1 MAKRRLV
8 VRSDDAGQFFLL
20 IDGDTVTVGGAR
32 ADASTVLQH
41 LRVVN
46 VHCVLEVEG
55 DHVSVRNDEPA
66 GPGTP
71 REMRPNEVH
80 HANGSELCLQGAA
93 APTLLEEPGLAPIEE
108 PAAPVA
114 AAPAQQGP
122 RLKKRLLVIDGAD
135 QGQVFVLPD
144 TGSVTLGKDRKYADI
159 ILHDLYVARNHC
171 RLRIA
176 GDKVEVIDDDAHGMQ
191 INGKKVNR
199 QDLGL
204 GDVLRIG
211 NTHMRLEAVVAGEE
225 FAKIAGAGA
234 APAAA
239 DEDDEPIELTV
250 VEEGAEEE
258 DAEEEDVEEE
268 ETLPANASEPVRLL
282 HAWRVKLAG
291 LSGQTFGHYKL
302 GDVLGRGRCGVVFRA
317 DDVKTSQPVALK
329 VFSPQFPQGNEELQR
344 FAAGMKGLLP
354 LRHPN
359 LVALLGAGK
368 TGTYTWVA
376 REFVEGESVARVIR
390 RLARRGQFDEGRA
403 CRVAVHVARALE
415 FARQQ
420 RLRHGKINPANVLIR
435 KSNQVVKLAD
445 LMLGSVLQGSQL
457 GRAVL
462 EHRPAAELGYLAPE
476 QADPGAFVDELSDTY
491 GLGAVVY
498 GLLTG
503 RAPFVG
509 DTADEVLEQ
518 LRGSARAP
526 RLSTLNPEVP
536 PALEQVVMKMIAR
549 RQEDRYQTPA
559 ELLADLKPVVAEL
572 GVEA

>member
-1 MAKRRLV
+1 MAKQRLV
-8 VRSDDAGQFFLL
+8 VRSDDSGQFFLL
-20 IDGDTVTVGGAR
+20 IDGDMVTVGGAR
-32 ADASTVLQH
+32 ANASTVLQN

-55 DHVSVRNDEPA
+55 DHVTVRNDEPA
-66 GPGTP
+66 GPGMP

-80 HANGSELCLQGAA
+80 HANGSELCLQVAA
-93 APTLLEEPGLAPIEE
+93 APTVVKEPGLAPVEE
-108 PAAPVA
+108 PAASSPA
-114 AAPAQQGP
+114 ASNQSGL

-135 QGQVFVLPD
+135 QGQVFILPD
-144 TGSVTLGKDRKYADI
+144 TGTVTLGKDRKYADI

-171 RLRIA
+171 RIRIA
-176 GDKVEVIDDDAHGMQ
+176 ADKVEVIDDDAHGMQ
-191 INGKKVNR
+191 VNGKKVNR

-225 FAKIAGAGA
+225 IAKFAGSGAPA
-234 APAAA
+234 AAA

-250 VEEGAEEE
+250 VEEDAEEE
-258 DAEEEDVEEE
+258 DAEEEEA
-268 ETLPANASEPVRLL
+268 LPANASEAVRLL
-282 HAWRVKLAG
+282 YAWRAKLAQ
-291 LSGQTFGHYKL
+291 LSGQFGHYKL
-302 GDVLGRGRCGVVFRA
+302 GEVLGRGRCGVVFRA
-317 DDVKTSQPVALK
+317 EDVKTGQAVALK

-344 FAAGMKGLLP
+344 FAAGMKSLLP

-359 LVALLGAGK
+359 LVGLLGAGK
-368 TGTYTWVA
+368 TGAYTWVA
-376 REFVEGESVARVIR
+376 REYVDGESVARVIR
-390 RLARRGQFDEGRA
+390 RLAKRQQFDEKRA
-403 CRVAVHVARALE
+403 YRVAVHVARALE

-435 KSNQVVKLAD
+435 KSGQVVKLAD

-462 EHRPAAELGYLAPE
+462 EHRTAAELGYLAPE

-498 GLLTG
+498 GLMTG

-509 DTADEVLEQ
+509 DTAEEVLEK
-518 LRGSARAP
+518 LRGSARVP
-526 RLSTLNPEVP
+526 RLSTINPEAP
-536 PALEQVVMKMIAR
+536 PALEQIVMKMLAR
-549 RQEDRYQTPA
+549 RQEDRYQTLA
-559 ELLADLKPVVAEL
+559 ELLTALKPIAEEL